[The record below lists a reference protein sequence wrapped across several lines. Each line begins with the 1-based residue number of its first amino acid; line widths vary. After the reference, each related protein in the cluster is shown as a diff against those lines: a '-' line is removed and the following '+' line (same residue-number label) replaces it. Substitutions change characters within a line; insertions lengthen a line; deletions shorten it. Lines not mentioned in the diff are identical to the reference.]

1 MLIEVTRARACVVRS
16 GGDGVQKK
24 SAATNFFDAPPFLV
38 WFFRVFGFLFPQDEV
53 VVIVDVVPSEQARF
67 VATKGGSSQCGRSS
81 RAVTRGHIP
90 SDYHLHSRTHALP
103 FTRRD

>member
-1 MLIEVTRARACVVRS
+1 MACRRRVQLQISSTRRL
-16 GGDGVQKK
+16 
-24 SAATNFFDAPPFLV
+24 F
-38 WFFRVFGFLFPQDEV
+38 WFGFLGFLVFLFPKIKDEV